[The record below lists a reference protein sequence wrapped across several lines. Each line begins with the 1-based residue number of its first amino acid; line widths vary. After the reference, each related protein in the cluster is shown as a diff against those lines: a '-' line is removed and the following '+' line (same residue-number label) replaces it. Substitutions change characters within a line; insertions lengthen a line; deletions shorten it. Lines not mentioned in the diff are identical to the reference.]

1 MAQDTNNKILSIDSN
16 RMETLPN
23 NKGEIALC
31 YGHFNLIH
39 PGHLRYLRHAKTLAN
54 KLIVA
59 IVSDEDLSKNTKEH
73 YFHEKERAES
83 IANIQCVDNVVIL
96 NNLSLERLVEALK
109 PKVLVLGR
117 EFEDKQPKQIGLA
130 IDLMKSGGEVVF
142 YAGETHYATSDLLH
156 DNVFDI
162 EKNNR
167 NKFNKVCQ
175 KYDITLKK
183 LQNRLDNFSNT
194 KLLVI
199 GDTIVDHY
207 VACDAIGMSAEAPVL
222 VVKELENREFI
233 GGAAIVASHV
243 RSLGSSCH
251 YISVVGEDS
260 QSSIVD
266 ETLRSQGIK
275 VDLFSDPTRPT
286 TYKTRYM
293 VENQKLF
300 RVTRIK
306 DHKISKNIE
315 QEIIDRLTILAPDI
329 DGIMISDFVY
339 GVITQNILDTIS
351 NLSSQ
356 FNIKLY
362 GDLQCSSQVGD
373 VSRFHGF
380 DLITPTEKESR
391 IALRDNES
399 GIEWIANTLMDHTN
413 SKNML
418 IKLGSDGFIAY
429 GNTKS
434 SLERQNFPALVVN
447 PVDVTGAGDSLF
459 AAMSV
464 AISSGANLMEAS
476 IIGACM
482 ASLAVREVGNIPIEM
497 NRLSSYIDTV
507 LHD

>member
-1 MAQDTNNKILSIDSN
+1 VQDTNNKIFSLDSKGL
-16 RMETLPN
+16 ETLSN
-23 NKGEIALC
+23 DKDDIALC

-39 PGHLRYLRHAKTLAN
+39 PGHLRYLRHAKILAN

-59 IVSDEDLSKNTKEH
+59 IVSDKDLSKNTKEH

-96 NNLSLERLVEALK
+96 NNLSLARLVEALK
-109 PKVLVLGR
+109 PKALVLGR
-117 EFEDKQPKQIGLA
+117 EFEDKQPKQISSA
-130 IDLMKSGGEVVF
+130 INLMKSSGEVVF
-142 YAGETHYATSDLLH
+142 HAGETHYATSDLLH

-167 NKFNKVCQ
+167 NKFNKICQ

-183 LQNRLDNFSNT
+183 IQDRLANFSNT

-243 RSLGSSCH
+243 RSLGSNCH

-260 QSSIVD
+260 QASLVS
-266 ETLRSQGIK
+266 ETLNNQGIK
-275 VDLFSDPTRPT
+275 TDLFSDSSRPT
-286 TYKTRYM
+286 TYKTRYI

-300 RVTRIK
+300 RVSRIK
-306 DHKISKNIE
+306 DHKISKEIE
-315 QEIIDRLTILAPDI
+315 DKIIKKITLLAPKL

-339 GVITQNILDTIS
+339 GVITNKILESITK
-351 NLSSQ
+351 LSEQ
-356 FNIKLY
+356 FGIKLY
-362 GDLQCSSQVGD
+362 GDLQCSSQVGK
-373 VSRFHGF
+373 VSKFSGF

-391 IALRDNES
+391 IALEDNES

>member
-1 MAQDTNNKILSIDSN
+1 MQDTNNKIFSLDSKGL
-16 RMETLPN
+16 ETLSN
-23 NKGEIALC
+23 DKDDIALC

-59 IVSDEDLSKNTKEH
+59 IVSDKDLSKNTKEH

-83 IANIQCVDNVVIL
+83 VANIQCVDNVVIL
-96 NNLSLERLVEALK
+96 NNLSLARLVELLM

-117 EFEDKQPKQIGLA
+117 EFEDKQPKQISSA

-243 RSLGSSCH
+243 RSLGSNCH

-260 QSSIVD
+260 QASLVS
-266 ETLRSQGIK
+266 ETLNNQGIK
-275 VDLFSDPTRPT
+275 TDLFSDSSRPT
-286 TYKTRYM
+286 TYKTRYI

-300 RVTRIK
+300 RVSRIK
-306 DHKISKNIE
+306 DHKISKEIE
-315 QEIIDRLTILAPDI
+315 DKIIKKITLLAPKL

-339 GVITQNILDTIS
+339 GVITNKILESITK
-351 NLSSQ
+351 LSEQ
-356 FNIKLY
+356 FGIKLY
-362 GDLQCSSQVGD
+362 GDLQCSSQVGK
-373 VSRFHGF
+373 VSKFSGF

-391 IALRDNES
+391 IALEDNES
-399 GIEWIANTLMDHTN
+399 GIEWIANTLMNNTN

-434 SLERQNFPALVVN
+434 SIERQNFPALVVN

-464 AISSGANLMEAS
+464 SFLQ
-476 IIGACM
+476 
-482 ASLAVREVGNIPIEM
+482 
-497 NRLSSYIDTV
+497 V
-507 LHD
+507 LV

>member
-117 EFEDKQPKQIGLA
+117 EFEDKQPKRISLA
-130 IDLMKSGGEVVF
+130 IDLMKSWGEVVF

-175 KYDITLKK
+175 KHNITLKDI
-183 LQNRLDNFSNT
+183 QDRLANFSNT

-207 VACDAIGMSAEAPVL
+207 VACDALGMSAEAPVL

-260 QSSIVD
+260 QASFVS
-266 ETLRSQGIK
+266 ETLNNQGIK
-275 VDLFSDPTRPT
+275 TDIFYDSSRPT

-300 RVTRIK
+300 RVSRIK
-306 DHKISKNIE
+306 DHKIPKEIE
-315 QEIIDRLTILAPDI
+315 DKIVEKITLLAPKL

-339 GVITQNILDTIS
+339 GVITNKILESITK
-351 NLSSQ
+351 LSEQ
-356 FNIKLY
+356 FDFKLY
-362 GDLQCSSQVGD
+362 GDLQCSSQVGKVTKFND
-373 VSRFHGF
+373 F

-391 IALRDNES
+391 IALEDNES
-399 GIEWIANTLMDHTN
+399 GIEWIANTLINNTN

-434 SLERQNFPALVVN
+434 SIERQNFPALVIN
-447 PVDVTGAGDSLF
+447 PVDVAGAGDSLF

-464 AISSGANLMEAS
+464 SLSSGASLIEAS
-476 IIGACM
+476 VIGVCM
-482 ASLAVREVGNIPIEM
+482 ASLAVKEVGNTAITKEK
-497 NRLSSYIDTV
+497 LSNCIVDI
-507 LHD
+507 LN

>member
-1 MAQDTNNKILSIDSN
+1 VQDTNNKIFSLDSKGL
-16 RMETLPN
+16 ETLSN
-23 NKGEIALC
+23 DKDDIALC

-54 KLIVA
+54 KLIVV
-59 IVSDEDLSKNTKEH
+59 IVSDKDLAKNTKEH
-73 YFHEKERAES
+73 HFHEKERAES

-96 NNLSLERLVEALK
+96 NNLSLARLVEALK

-117 EFEDKQPKQIGLA
+117 EFEDKQPKQISSA
-130 IDLMKSGGEVVF
+130 IDLMKSEGEVVF

-175 KYDITLKK
+175 KHNITLKDI
-183 LQNRLDNFSNT
+183 QDRLANFSNT

-207 VACDAIGMSAEAPVL
+207 VACDALGMSAEAPVL

-260 QSSIVD
+260 QASFVS
-266 ETLRSQGIK
+266 ETLNNQGIK
-275 VDLFSDPTRPT
+275 TDIFYDSSRPT

-300 RVTRIK
+300 RVSRIK
-306 DHKISKNIE
+306 DHKIPKEIE
-315 QEIIDRLTILAPDI
+315 DKIVEKITLLAPKL

-339 GVITQNILDTIS
+339 GVITNKILESITK
-351 NLSSQ
+351 LSEQ
-356 FNIKLY
+356 FDFKLY
-362 GDLQCSSQVGD
+362 GDLQCSSQVGKVTKFND
-373 VSRFHGF
+373 F

-391 IALRDNES
+391 IALEDNES
-399 GIEWIANTLMDHTN
+399 GIEWIANTLINNTN

-434 SLERQNFPALVVN
+434 SIERQNFPALVIN

-464 AISSGANLMEAS
+464 SLSSGASLIEAS
-476 IIGACM
+476 AIGACM
-482 ASLAVREVGNIPIEM
+482 ASLAVKEVGNTAITKEK
-497 NRLSSYIDTV
+497 LSNCIVDI
-507 LHD
+507 LN

>member
-1 MAQDTNNKILSIDSN
+1 MSICNKVVSIDN
-16 RMETLPN
+16 FALNTD
-23 NKGEIALC
+23 GFVLC
-31 YGHFNLIH
+31 YGHFNLTH
-39 PGHLRYLRHAKTLAN
+39 PGHIRYLQYAKTLVG
-54 KLIVA
+54 KLVVA
-59 IVSDEDLSKNTKEH
+59 IVSDKELDEDSFGQHFSE
-73 YFHEKERAES
+73 EERAES
-83 IANIQCVDNVVIL
+83 ITNLQIVDYVVIL
-96 NNLSLERLVEALK
+96 NELTLNELIDVMK
-109 PKVLVLGR
+109 PEVLVLGK
-117 EFEDKQPKQIGLA
+117 EFEKKQPKKISLA
-130 IDLMKSGGEVVF
+130 IDAANKKGKVVF
-142 YAGETHYATSDLLH
+142 HAGEIHYSNSNLLYE
-156 DNVFDI
+156 NVSNI
-162 EKNNR
+162 ESSNR
-167 NKFNKVCQ
+167 SKLSSICKD
-175 KYDITLKK
+175 YDITLNTLQSRLNSFSGSK
-183 LQNRLDNFSNT
+183 LV
-194 KLLVI
+194 VI
-199 GDTIVDHY
+199 GDTIVDNY
-207 VACDAIGMSAEAPVL
+207 VACDALGMSAEAPVL

-243 RSLGSSCH
+243 AALGAKCH
-251 YISVVGEDS
+251 YISVTGKDECSNMVFKSLVEQGITTNL
-260 QSSIVD
+260 IVD
-266 ETLRSQGIK
+266 LS
-275 VDLFSDPTRPT
+275 RPT

-293 VENQKLF
+293 VDNQKLF
-300 RVTRIK
+300 RVSRIK

-373 VSRFHGF
+373 VSKFRGF

-391 IALRDNES
+391 IALSDNES

-434 SLERQNFPALVVN
+434 SLERQNFPALTVN

-459 AAMSV
+459 AVMSV

-482 ASLAVREVGNIPIEM
+482 ASLTVREVGNTPIEV
-497 NRLSSYIDTV
+497 NKLSSYIDTV

>member
-1 MAQDTNNKILSIDSN
+1 MQDTNNKIFSLDSKRLGALSND
-16 RMETLPN
+16 
-23 NKGEIALC
+23 KDDIALC

-59 IVSDEDLSKNTKEH
+59 IVSDKDLAKNTKEH

-96 NNLSLERLVEALK
+96 NNLSLARLVEALK
-109 PKVLVLGR
+109 PKALVLGR
-117 EFEDKQPKQIGLA
+117 EFEDKQPKQISSA
-130 IDLMKSGGEVVF
+130 INLMKSSGEVVF
-142 YAGETHYATSDLLH
+142 HAGETHYATSDLLH

-167 NKFNKVCQ
+167 NKFNKICQ

-183 LQNRLDNFSNT
+183 IQARLANFSNT

-243 RSLGSSCH
+243 RSLGSNCH

-260 QSSIVD
+260 QASLVS
-266 ETLRSQGIK
+266 ETLNNQGIK
-275 VDLFSDPTRPT
+275 TDLFSDSSRPT
-286 TYKTRYM
+286 TYKTRYI

-300 RVTRIK
+300 RVSRIK
-306 DHKISKNIE
+306 DHKISKEIE
-315 QEIIDRLTILAPDI
+315 DKIIKKITLLAPKL

-339 GVITQNILDTIS
+339 GVITNKILESITK
-351 NLSSQ
+351 LSEQ
-356 FNIKLY
+356 FGFKLY
-362 GDLQCSSQVGD
+362 GDLQCSSQVGK
-373 VSRFHGF
+373 VSKFSGF

-391 IALRDNES
+391 IALEDNES
-399 GIEWIANTLMDHTN
+399 GIEWIANTLMNNTN

-434 SLERQNFPALVVN
+434 SIERQNFPALVVN

-464 AISSGANLMEAS
+464 SLSSGASLIEAS
-476 IIGACM
+476 VIGVCM
-482 ASLAVREVGNIPIEM
+482 ASLAVKEVGNTAITKENLGNCIADIL
-497 NRLSSYIDTV
+497 N
-507 LHD
+507 

>member
-1 MAQDTNNKILSIDSN
+1 MNAYNKIISSDNATYNGNDDIVF
-16 RMETLPN
+16 
-23 NKGEIALC
+23 C

-59 IVSDEDLSKNTKEH
+59 IVSDKDLAKNTKEH

-96 NNLSLERLVEALK
+96 NNLSLARLVEALK
-109 PKVLVLGR
+109 PKALVLGR
-117 EFEDKQPKQIGLA
+117 EFEDKQPKQISSA
-130 IDLMKSGGEVVF
+130 INLMKSSGEVVF
-142 YAGETHYATSDLLH
+142 HAGETHYATSDLLH

-167 NKFNKVCQ
+167 NKFNKICQ

-183 LQNRLDNFSNT
+183 IQDRLANFSNT

-300 RVTRIK
+300 RVSRIK
-306 DHKISKNIE
+306 DHKISKEIE
-315 QEIIDRLTILAPDI
+315 DKIIKKITLLAPKL

-339 GVITQNILDTIS
+339 GVITKKILESITK
-351 NLSSQ
+351 LSEQ
-356 FNIKLY
+356 FGIKLY
-362 GDLQCSSQVGD
+362 GDLQCSSQVGK
-373 VSRFHGF
+373 VSKFSGF
-380 DLITPTEKESR
+380 DLITPTEKEAR
-391 IALRDNES
+391 IALEDNES
-399 GIEWIANTLMDHTN
+399 GIEWIANKLMKNTN

-418 IKLGSDGFIAY
+418 MKLGSDGFIAY
-429 GNTKS
+429 GSNKH
-434 SLERQNFPALVVN
+434 LERQNFPALVVN

-464 AISSGANLMEAS
+464 SLSSGASLIEAS
-476 IIGACM
+476 AIGACM
-482 ASLAVREVGNIPIEM
+482 ASLAVKEVGNTAITKEKLNNCIVDIL
-497 NRLSSYIDTV
+497 N
-507 LHD
+507 

>member
-1 MAQDTNNKILSIDSN
+1 VQDTNNKIFSLDSKRLEALSND
-16 RMETLPN
+16 
-23 NKGEIALC
+23 KDDIALC

-59 IVSDEDLSKNTKEH
+59 IVSDKDLSKNTKEH

-175 KYDITLKK
+175 KHNITLKDI
-183 LQNRLDNFSNT
+183 QDRLANFSNT

-207 VACDAIGMSAEAPVL
+207 VACDALGMSAEAPVL

-260 QSSIVD
+260 QASFVS
-266 ETLRSQGIK
+266 ETLNNQGIK
-275 VDLFSDPTRPT
+275 TDIFYDSSRPT

-300 RVTRIK
+300 RVSRIK
-306 DHKISKNIE
+306 DHKISKEIE
-315 QEIIDRLTILAPDI
+315 DKIVEKITLLAPKL

-339 GVITQNILDTIS
+339 GVITNKILESITK
-351 NLSSQ
+351 LSEQ
-356 FNIKLY
+356 FDFKLY
-362 GDLQCSSQVGD
+362 GDLQCSSQVGK
-373 VSRFHGF
+373 VSKFSGF

-391 IALRDNES
+391 IALEDNES
-399 GIEWIANTLMDHTN
+399 GIEWIANTLMNNTN

-434 SLERQNFPALVVN
+434 SIERQNFPALVIN

-464 AISSGANLMEAS
+464 SLSSGASLIEAS
-476 IIGACM
+476 AIGACM
-482 ASLAVREVGNIPIEM
+482 ASLAVKEVGNTAITKEK
-497 NRLSSYIDTV
+497 LSNCIVDI
-507 LHD
+507 LN